1 MVEWSRK
8 NRKTNDDCL
17 KEGFQLTRVKFD
29 RDDDRDREALSMRNC
44 SINILGGSELELA
57 DPKKIILYF

>member
-44 SINILGGSELELA
+44 SINILGGSEVELA
-57 DPKKIILYF
+57 